1 MQQVSEYDRIVLCE
15 LVGGGPL
22 DGHRLQVEASRKIL
36 SIPVKVS
43 DLPDTPGIM
52 TRLNYSKRWV
62 HCYVRLEA
70 DVFAYDGIRDL
81 FDA

>member
-1 MQQVSEYDRIVLCE
+1 MRQVSDRDRITSCE

-22 DGHRLQVEASRKIL
+22 DGHRLQVEDWRKLL
-36 SIPVKVS
+36 SIPMKVS
-43 DLPDTPGIM
+43 DLPETPGIM

-62 HCYVRLEA
+62 HCYVRLED
-70 DVFAYDGIRDL
+70 DVFAYDGIREL